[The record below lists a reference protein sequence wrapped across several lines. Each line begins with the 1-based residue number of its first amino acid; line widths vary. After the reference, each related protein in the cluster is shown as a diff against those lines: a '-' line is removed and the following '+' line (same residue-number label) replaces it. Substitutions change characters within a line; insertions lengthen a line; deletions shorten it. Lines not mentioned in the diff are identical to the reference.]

1 LTRLVL
7 IIGGNIGDR
16 VFFLERS
23 RELLNKLIGK
33 EILASS
39 IFETEAWGGCSIG
52 AYLNQVLLFD
62 TIFSAEKVLQKIH
75 LVENHLERKRQIK
88 WGDRT
93 MDIDILYFG
102 NSVINTDTLTIPHPY
117 ISERRFVLVPLVEVM
132 PDFIHPV
139 YKVSH
144 EALLNTCTDSLEV
157 KIYKKSPDFLGK

>member
-1 LTRLVL
+1 MTRLVL

-16 VFFLERS
+16 VLFLERS
-23 RELLNKLIGK
+23 RELLTKLIGK

-39 IFETEAWGGCSIG
+39 IFETEAWGGNSVG

-75 LVENHLERKRQIK
+75 LVENHLERKRQVK

-102 NSVINTDTLTIPHPY
+102 NSVINTDTLAIPHPY

-144 EALLNTCTDSLEV
+144 EALLNTCTDTLEV
-157 KIYKKSPDFLGK
+157 KIYKKSPDFLG